1 MSILIKGINKPKS
14 CFNCDFNMYDCHCK
28 INSGKI
34 DRDDWTCD
42 KPCPI
47 VEVPT
52 PHGDLIDINSKI
64 TIGIKDG
71 LKITTVRRL
80 LNDTAVRLPKTVIEA
95 DGAE

>member
-14 CFNCDFNMYDCHCK
+14 CFNCYFNMYDCHCK

-47 VEVPT
+47 VEVPV
-52 PHGDLIDINSKI
+52 PHGDLIDRNALIEFCAERWIPLNVDAVNMQP
-64 TIGIKDG
+64 TI
-71 LKITTVRRL
+71 
-80 LNDTAVRLPKTVIEA
+80 IEA
-95 DGAE
+95 EDGDEE